1 MLSVVVLPACCCTS
15 IAVGIVS
22 VLAVCFATI
31 SNNLENSEPTT
42 LPRMAADIKTL
53 QENYRQKNKTCF
65 ILGRPMKL
73 FKEIVNS
80 QIFSKIALIRRRL
93 AFENEAHEN
102 VLQEVVDFEKLDD
115 YAAAFQGHDVGYCCL
130 GTTKA
135 KSGEQGFI
143 RVDHD
148 YVLNSAKLAKA
159 GGCSHFNLESSKGAD
174 KTSSFLYLK
183 AEVCKVEMCCGFT
196 CIKMNSSLIVQDAI
210 SNSLLQSLLSA
221 TVGRMLRNI
230 SRYKSPVVLN
240 VNFVI
245 VALYR
250 CN

>member
-1 MLSVVVLPACCCTS
+1 MTTKKRVRFAVVHYRQLCNRGVVTRKDSKTSTSTQQTCYCTVLNSTS

-31 SNNLENSEPTT
+31 LNNLENSEPTT
-42 LPRMAADIKTL
+42 LPRMAADIETL

-65 ILGRPMKL
+65 ILGASGETGKPL

-80 QIFSKIALIRRRL
+80 QIFSKITLIGCRL

-102 VLQEVVDFEKLDD
+102 VFQEVVDFEKLDD
-115 YAAAFQGHDVGYCCL
+115 YAAAFQGRDVGYCCL

-143 RVDHD
+143 HVDHD

-174 KTSSFLYLK
+174 ITSSFLYLK
-183 AEVCKVEMCCGFT
+183 VKVCKVEMFH
-196 CIKMNSSLIVQDAI
+196 M
-210 SNSLLQSLLSA
+210 
-221 TVGRMLRNI
+221 
-230 SRYKSPVVLN
+230 Y
-240 VNFVI
+240 
-245 VALYR
+245 
-250 CN
+250 

>member
-1 MLSVVVLPACCCTS
+1 
-15 IAVGIVS
+15 
-22 VLAVCFATI
+22 
-31 SNNLENSEPTT
+31 
-42 LPRMAADIKTL
+42 MAADIKTL

-102 VLQEVVDFEKLDD
+102 V
-115 YAAAFQGHDVGYCCL
+115 
-130 GTTKA
+130 
-135 KSGEQGFI
+135 QGFI

-183 AEVCKVEMCCGFT
+183 AENVVMNADVWTGASAGGAVAVLQADEDDVYFSLYCGIHEEMLKV
-196 CIKMNSSLIVQDAI
+196 VQDVGCGAGI
-210 SNSLLQSLLSA
+210 LSVFAAKAGAKKVIGVDQS
-221 TVGRMLRNI
+221 
-230 SRYKSPVVLN
+230 
-240 VNFVI
+240 
-245 VALYR
+245 
-250 CN
+250 